1 VETQDQLLQTI
12 LLRLEKITEEVV
24 KTQGY
29 SAETES
35 LKMLLELTREQVKN
49 ENSDS

>member
-1 VETQDQLLQTI
+1 METQDQNLKNI

-29 SAETES
+29 TTETET
-35 LKMLLELTREQVKN
+35 LKMLLELAREQVTN
-49 ENSDS
+49 ENSGS